1 MMNQTVTLT
10 EQALLGF
17 LYQTPLHGYAIHQ
30 RLSDPAELGGVWQ
43 LKLSQLYAQLTK
55 LEAAGFVSAEIEPQ
69 HNKPPRKVYQLTDAG
84 RRAFLTWIAQPV
96 AHGRALRLEFLVKLY
111 FARQLDADV
120 ATRLLSAQRITCEAW
135 LAEEQAHV
143 DAEGDLGRGYS
154 QLVHQFRLGQI
165 QAMLTWLDQ
174 CDERIAHER

>member
-1 MMNQTVTLT
+1 MMNQAVTLT

-17 LYQTPLHGYAIHQ
+17 LHQAPLHGYAIHQ
-30 RLSDPAELGGVWQ
+30 RLSDPAGLGPVWQ
-43 LKLSQLYAQLTK
+43 IKLSQLYAQLTK
-55 LEAAGFVSAEIEPQ
+55 LEAAGLISAEIEPQ

-84 RRAFLTWIAQPV
+84 RRTFLTWIEQPV

-111 FARQLDADV
+111 FARQVDAEV
-120 ATRLLSAQRITCEAW
+120 ATRLLSAQKLACEAW

-143 DAEGDLGRGYS
+143 AEEGNLGRDYS

-165 QAMLTWLDQ
+165 EAMLTWLDQ
-174 CDERIAHER
+174 CDERISHER